1 MTGGVS
7 RRVFLGG
14 AISALAGQAWA
25 EAPTRSLRPP
35 PRASVATPRVSSAG
49 QAVRT
54 APGIDGLIAKAKL
67 GGDIGFVVADAKSG
81 LVLESKNPGLAMP
94 PASTAKA
101 VTALYGFDSLGLE
114 HRFPTQILVTG
125 PISGGKV
132 QGDLILLGT
141 GDPTLD
147 TDALAGMAQQ
157 LKGKGVTGI
166 TGRFQV
172 YSGALPYVKSI
183 DSEQPDHVGYNP
195 AVGGMNLNY
204 NRVHF
209 QWSRSDN
216 GYAVAMDGRSDRYRP
231 AVKMA
236 KMQVVNRDLP
246 TYTYKSG
253 AGGVDEWT
261 VARGA
266 LGNGGSRWLPV
277 RRPDLYAGEVFQA
290 LARVHG
296 VTLPSP
302 QSLQGKPRGTAIVQH
317 NSGTLS
323 SITRSMLKWSTNLT
337 AEVIG
342 MSATRA
348 RGQSNASLGAS
359 AQAMS
364 AWMKAGLGATSANF
378 KDHSGLSDKS
388 RISAEDMVGMLVK
401 MGPGGPLHS
410 HMKALVAK
418 DAEGNTDPGAAHRIE
433 AKTGTLNFVS
443 SLAGYVTAPDGNVLS
458 FAIFTGDVQRRNA
471 IARADRERPQGAK
484 GWAGRSR
491 WLQHQLIN
499 RWVTVYGA

>member
-1 MTGGVS
+1 M
-7 RRVFLGG
+7 
-14 AISALAGQAWA
+14 SALAGSAFA
-25 EAPTRSLRPP
+25 EAPLRSLRPP
-35 PRASVATPRVSSAG
+35 PRASVAAPRLSPSA
-49 QAVRT
+49 APVRT
-54 APGIDGLIAKAKL
+54 APGIDALIAKAKL
-67 GGDIGFVVADAKSG
+67 GGEVGFVVSDAKTG
-81 LVLESKNPGLAMP
+81 LVLEARNPGLAMP

-101 VTALYGFDSLGLE
+101 VTALYGFDSLGME
-114 HRFPTQILVTG
+114 HRFPTQIMVTG
-125 PISGGKV
+125 PVSGGKV

-157 LKGKGVTGI
+157 LKGKGITGI

-172 YSGALPYVKSI
+172 YASALPYVNAI

-195 AVGGMNLNY
+195 AIGGMNLNY

-209 QWSRSDN
+209 QWTRSGD
-216 GYAVAMDGRSDRYRP
+216 GYSVAMDGRSDRYRP

-236 KMQVVNRDLP
+236 QMQVVNRELP

-253 AGGVDEWT
+253 SGGVDEWT
-261 VARGA
+261 VAQGA

-296 VTLPSP
+296 ITLPSP
-302 QSLQGKPRGTAIVQH
+302 QALQGKPRGTAIVQH

-323 SITRSMLKWSTNLT
+323 AITRSMLRWSTNLT

-348 RGQSNASLGAS
+348 RGQNAASLSSS
-359 AQAMS
+359 AQAMN
-364 AWMKAGLGATSANF
+364 AWMKAGLGAKSANF

-388 RISAEDMVGMLVK
+388 RISAEDMVAMLVK

-410 HMKALVAK
+410 HMKTVAVQDGDGK
-418 DAEGNTDPGAAHRIE
+418 SNPNATHKIE

-443 SLAGYVTAPDGNVLS
+443 SLAGYVTAPDGNVLA
-458 FAIFTGDVQRRNA
+458 FTIFTGDVARRNA
-471 IARADRERPQGAK
+471 IARADRERPAGAK
-484 GWAGRSR
+484 AWGGRSR

-499 RWVTVYGA
+499 RWVAVYGA